1 MAVEI
6 TESWTLAPDI
16 AWARTPGGQ
25 AAVMTL
31 KAGQPLLLSTSGDV
45 IWDVLVGGRTPQ
57 DDLAAD
63 PPAPLSTTDVT
74 VQVADAFELAP
85 ADVAPDVHAFLE
97 MLEAHG
103 VVVRVRTA

>member
-1 MAVEI
+1 MAGE
-6 TESWTLAPDI
+6 TAEGWALTPDI

-31 KAGQPLLLSTSGDV
+31 GAGPPLLLSVSGDV
-45 IWDVLVGGRTPQ
+45 IWDVLVGGRTPA
-57 DDLAAD
+57 DDLVAD

-74 VQVADAFELAP
+74 VQVAEAFGLAP
-85 ADVAPDVHAFLE
+85 ADVTADVHAFLE

-103 VVVRVRTA
+103 VLVRVRTA